1 MVCERP
7 YLLSV
12 GFAWLGP
19 RLIARDR
26 DASFWGWGVAGAS
39 VMLATLSSSTNER
52 AHNMLFKALSA
63 AVYGIDA
70 HIIDVEIDYSGV
82 VLEKAEFSTVGL
94 PDAAVR
100 ESRDRVR
107 SAIRNCGFDIP
118 PTRITI
124 NLAPADL
131 KKEGSGFDLPI
142 AIGILGAYGALH
154 IKDLSNFLLV
164 GELGLDGALRSVQ
177 GMLPI
182 AIAARARGIENLVIP
197 AGNAREAAVV
207 EGVNVYP
214 VKSLLEV
221 RDLLNSAAFGAM
233 TAIPLKVETKI
244 LLEELQH
251 FPHDFKDVRGQHVAK
266 RALEV
271 AAAGGH
277 NILMIGPPGS
287 GKTMLAKRLPSIL
300 APLRFEEALETT
312 KIHSVAGVLNAD
324 EGLVTH
330 RPFRSPHHTISDAGL
345 IGGGAVPRPG
355 EVSLAHN
362 GLLFLDELPEFPRNV
377 LEVLR
382 QPLEDE
388 QVTISRAA
396 MSLSFPARFMLAAAM
411 NPCPCGYFNDK
422 SRECMCT
429 PPMIQRY
436 VSKVSGPLLD
446 RIDIHIEVPA
456 VQYKELR
463 GGSSAEGSAEIR
475 GRVMAARERQH
486 TRFARVDAGPGAGER
501 TRPSGKH
508 ASRPVYANAQ
518 MTTQQIRLYC
528 ELSSDAERILERA
541 MQQQGLSARAHD
553 RILKVARTIA
563 DLEGAPDLAVKHI
576 AEAIQYRTLDR
587 SYWS

>member
-1 MVCERP
+1 
-7 YLLSV
+7 
-12 GFAWLGP
+12 
-19 RLIARDR
+19 
-26 DASFWGWGVAGAS
+26 
-39 VMLATLSSSTNER
+39 
-52 AHNMLFKALSA
+52 MLFKARSA

-70 HIIDVEIDYSGV
+70 HIIDVEVDFSGIKTP
-82 VLEKAEFSTVGL
+82 EESFSTVGL

-107 SAIRNCGFDIP
+107 SAIKNSGFDLP

-142 AIGILGAYGALH
+142 AIGILGAYGALS
-154 IKDLSNFLLV
+154 IKDISDFVLV
-164 GELGLDGALRSVQ
+164 GELGLDGSLRAVQ

-182 AIAARARGIENLVIP
+182 AIAARSAGIKNLVIP
-197 AGNAREAAVV
+197 AANAREAAVV
-207 EGVNVYP
+207 SGVNVYP
-214 VKSLLEV
+214 VTSLLEV
-221 RDLLNSAAFGAM
+221 RELLNSASQGSIFAQ
-233 TAIPLKVETKI
+233 PLVVDTTI
-244 LLEELQH
+244 LLNEAMEYQA
-251 FPHDFKDVRGQHVAK
+251 DFRDVRGQHVAK

-300 APLRFEEALETT
+300 TPLRFEEALETT
-312 KIHSVAGVLNAD
+312 KIHSVAGILNRD

-330 RPFRSPHHTISDAGL
+330 RPFRSPHHTVSDAGL
-345 IGGGAVPRPG
+345 IGGGMIPRPG

-382 QPLEDE
+382 QPLEDGM
-388 QVTISRAA
+388 VTISRAA

-463 GGSSAEGSAEIR
+463 SNAAAEGSTEIR
-475 GRVMAARERQH
+475 ARVLAAREIQH
-486 TRFARVDAGPGAGER
+486 NRFLETPVR
-501 TRPSGKH
+501 TKGSPRAPSR
-508 ASRPVYANAQ
+508 AIFANAQ
-518 MTTQQIRLYC
+518 MSTQQIRTFC
-528 ELSSDAERILERA
+528 ELSTDAERLLERA

-563 DLEGAPDLAVKHI
+563 DLEAAPSITVPHI

>member
-1 MVCERP
+1 
-7 YLLSV
+7 
-12 GFAWLGP
+12 
-19 RLIARDR
+19 
-26 DASFWGWGVAGAS
+26 
-39 VMLATLSSSTNER
+39 
-52 AHNMLFKALSA
+52 MLFTARSA

-70 HIIDVEIDYSGV
+70 HIIEVEVD
-82 VLEKAEFSTVGL
+82 FSNVKLNEEQFHTVGL

-107 SAIRNCGFDIP
+107 SAIKNSGYEIP

-142 AIGILGAYGALH
+142 AIGILGAYGGLH
-154 IKDLSNFLLV
+154 IKDVSDYLLV
-164 GELGLDGALRSVQ
+164 GELGLDGSLRAVQ

-182 AIAARARGIENLVIP
+182 AVAARAKGIKNLIIP
-197 AGNAREAAVV
+197 ASNAREAAVV

-221 RDLLNSAAFGAM
+221 RELLNSAALGGI
-233 TAIPLKVETKI
+233 TAAPLKVATND
-244 LLEELQH
+244 LLNEMQH
-251 FPHDFKDVRGQHVAK
+251 FPFDFKDVRGQQVAK

-312 KIHSVAGVLNAD
+312 KIHSVAGVLDA
-324 EGLVTH
+324 EQGLVSH
-330 RPFRSPHHTISDAGL
+330 RPFRSPQPVVRERNLAG
-345 IGGGAVPRPG
+345 PRYHPAADQSRIRDR
-355 EVSLAHN
+355 VV
-362 GLLFLDELPEFPRNV
+362 LLFLDELPEFPRNV

-382 QPLEDE
+382 QPLEDGN
-388 QVTISRAA
+388 VTIARAA

-463 GGSSAEGSAEIR
+463 GGAAAEGSEQIR
-475 GRVMAARERQH
+475 ERVLAARERQH
-486 TRFARVDAGPGAGER
+486 ARFGEAGDR
-501 TRPSGKH
+501 TGRNGGGSAKA
-508 ASRPVYANAQ
+508 ASRPIFANAQ
-518 MTTQQIRLYC
+518 MNTQQIRAYC
-528 ELSSDAERILERA
+528 ELSSEAERLLERA

-563 DLEGAPDLAVKHI
+563 DLGGEKDIAVKHI